1 MKLTHHHAFAILAM
15 TGRLSPPEAEKGAA
29 MFEHDATPD
38 AEPSSVREAMSE
50 LIGAASLATGRMR
63 VNCPRC
69 DGRGFY
75 RGHKVAENE
84 AIVVFCDDC
93 DGQGTVLAELDA

>member
-1 MKLTHHHAFAILAM
+1 MPISHHHVFAALVLS
-15 TGRLSPPEAEKGAA
+15 GRFSPAEAQAGAS
-29 MFEHDATPD
+29 MFDPD
-38 AEPSSVREAMSE
+38 RAVSSVRDASRE
-50 LIGAASLATGRMR
+50 LVGTIAAATGKMR

-75 RGHKVAENE
+75 RGYKLAENE

-93 DGQGTVLAELDA
+93 DGHGTVLVEMD